1 MKILSN
7 APNVSAQRPSRST
20 QTKAQNPEQPQ
31 DKVELNPQY
40 QREVKQGSITGA
52 LIGTAVGTLIGAA
65 APQASLALSVALGA
79 SGALVGACIAEEQVK
94 LRWGVPIEVPAAY
107 R

>member
-7 APNVSAQRPSRST
+7 PQNLSVQRPNRST
-20 QTKAQNPEQPQ
+20 QARAEKAEQPQ

-40 QREVKQGSITGA
+40 RHEVRQGSITGA
-52 LIGTAVGTLIGAA
+52 LIGSAVGTLIGAA

-94 LRWGVPIEVPAAY
+94 LRWGVPIEVPAAF